1 MPICPLCTKE
11 VSQFH
16 KRSHIIPEWMYTSC
30 YDEKHKLLE
39 VSRVNQKIVKKQKG
53 LYSSFMCS
61 KCEKETQKYDHY
73 ASLILTERS
82 CNSDDYKSIKR
93 KYFSE
98 YYRGAKIEY
107 WKWEKIDFKKFQQFV
122 FSVVLRTY
130 FAGEL
135 NGIISLNGKHLDGL
149 LGIYRDKSICDDFSY
164 PILVTEYQE
173 EDKLREHIMVPFI
186 DKNEAHHIIKFAGVG
201 YLFQVYISSH
211 SKPRSVESLR
221 LRADGSLFIISQS
234 LREMGLYKNIL
245 KVINMTKNTSMFSKF
260 GTANTPKGKQ

>member
-39 VSRVNQKIVKKQKG
+39 VSRVSQKIVKKQKG
-53 LYSSFMCS
+53 LYSSFICS

-82 CNSDDYKSIKR
+82 SNSDEYKSIRR

-98 YYRGAKIEY
+98 YYRGANIEY

-130 FAGEL
+130 FAGSL
-135 NGIISLNGKHLDGL
+135 NGIIS
-149 LGIYRDKSICDDFSY
+149 
-164 PILVTEYQE
+164 
-173 EDKLREHIMVPFI
+173 
-186 DKNEAHHIIKFAGVG
+186 
-201 YLFQVYISSH
+201 
-211 SKPRSVESLR
+211 
-221 LRADGSLFIISQS
+221 
-234 LREMGLYKNIL
+234 
-245 KVINMTKNTSMFSKF
+245 
-260 GTANTPKGKQ
+260 